1 MTTQLLNLWRRFTR
15 RATEVEKAP
24 LSSRPAQTPSTV
36 IEPMEIAPND
46 PLLAYAQNVAGVV
59 EVDQLQLDSPALRE
73 LKQANIQLVAPL
85 VSQGQL
91 IGLLNLGPR
100 LSDQEYSSDDRR
112 LLNNLA
118 AQAAPA
124 VRVAQLVYQQQV
136 ETRQRERMEQELRV
150 ARIVQE
156 TLLPRELPALLG
168 WQVATYWQPAQARGG
183 DFYDFIALPDG
194 RLGIVIADVTDKGVP
209 AALVMASTRSM
220 LRGAIER
227 YTAPG
232 EVLKRVNNLLCPEI
246 PPKMFVT
253 CLYAIFNPDTGHFWF
268 ANAGHNLPGQRTK
281 EGVIELRARGMPL
294 GLLPDMNYEEVETT
308 LAPGDSILL
317 YSDGLVEAHNAKR
330 EMFGFPRLRHLLA
343 AHAADENMIEWLKTE
358 LATFTGPGWVQED
371 DVTLVMLERL
381 PHIESENEPPL
392 AQSEEPLPLTDQADF
407 LPQTEHKNGNEDM
420 ELRTLAEFAIP
431 SQPGNERQAVDQVL
445 TAINGQLDL
454 PPRTLE
460 RLKTAVAETTMNAI
474 EHGNGFQADLM
485 AEIQVL
491 TSTQAL
497 VVRITDQGGGKM
509 IPDVQTPNLQAKLDG
524 LQSPRGWG
532 LFLIKNMVD
541 EMHISSDD
549 QYHTVELV
557 FHL

>member
-1 MTTQLLNLWRRFTR
+1 MRTKLTYWWRRLTGQPVQPR
-15 RATEVEKAP
+15 V
-24 LSSRPAQTPSTV
+24 TPPEAVPERSPRQAIT
-36 IEPMEIAPND
+36 PMEIAPND
-46 PLLAYAQNVAGVV
+46 PLLAYAQSVGSVV

-73 LKQANIQLVAPL
+73 LKQANVQLVAPL

-168 WQVATYWQPAQARGG
+168 WQVATYWQPAQAIGG
-183 DFYDFIALPDG
+183 DFYDFIALSDG

-317 YSDGLVEAHNAKR
+317 YSDGLVEAHNTER

-381 PHIESENEPPL
+381 PHIESENHPPK
-392 AQSEEPLPLTDQADF
+392 AKSEASLPTTEQEDL
-407 LPQTEHKNGNEDM
+407 LPTTANTNGNEDM
-420 ELRTLAEFAIP
+420 QLHTLAEFAIP

-445 TAINGQLDL
+445 KAINGKLDL
-454 PPRTLE
+454 PSRTLE

-474 EHGNGFQADLM
+474 EHGNGFQADLP

-497 VVRITDQGGGKM
+497 IVRITDQGGGKV
-509 IPDVQTPNLQAKLDG
+509 IPAVQTPDLQAKLDG

-549 QYHTVELV
+549 QYHTVELI

>member
-15 RATEVEKAP
+15 RSTEVEKASL
-24 LSSRPAQTPSTV
+24 LSIPAQTPSTV

-46 PLLAYAQNVAGVV
+46 PLLAYVQNVAGVV

-118 AQAAPA
+118 VQAAPA

-168 WQVATYWQPAQARGG
+168 WQVATYWQPAQAIGG

-308 LAPGDSILL
+308 LAAGDSILL
-317 YSDGLVEAHNAKR
+317 YSDGLVEAHNAAR
-330 EMFGFPRLRHLLA
+330 EMFGFPRLRHLL
-343 AHAADENMIEWLKTE
+343 
-358 LATFTGPGWVQED
+358 
-371 DVTLVMLERL
+371 
-381 PHIESENEPPL
+381 
-392 AQSEEPLPLTDQADF
+392 
-407 LPQTEHKNGNEDM
+407 
-420 ELRTLAEFAIP
+420 
-431 SQPGNERQAVDQVL
+431 
-445 TAINGQLDL
+445 AINGQLDL

-491 TSTQAL
+491 TSAQAL
-497 VVRITDQGGGKM
+497 IVRITDQGGGKM
-509 IPDVQTPNLQAKLDG
+509 IPDVQTPNLQAKLEG

-557 FHL
+557 FYL